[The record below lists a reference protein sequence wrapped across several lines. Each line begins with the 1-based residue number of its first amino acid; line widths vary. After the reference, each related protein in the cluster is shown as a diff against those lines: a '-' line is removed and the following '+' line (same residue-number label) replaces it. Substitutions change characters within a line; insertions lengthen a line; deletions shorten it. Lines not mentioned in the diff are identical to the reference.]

1 MSLIRL
7 VAWSVL
13 LACGAA
19 LGSADS
25 VQAQQKT
32 LKDQLVGAWDS
43 PTTVITRP
51 DGTKF
56 EPFGANPI
64 GMIIFAA
71 DGHVAMVVAKP
82 DLPKLAS
89 NNRMSGT
96 PEENKALAEGLRALY
111 GTYSV
116 DEAKK
121 TLTYHVLGSSFP
133 NEIGKDETRT
143 ILALTA
149 DEVRWTNASGA
160 AGGMPVFAT
169 WRRVK

>member
-1 MSLIRL
+1 LIRL

-19 LGSADS
+19 LSSADS

-32 LKDQLVGAWDS
+32 LKDQLVGAWDT

-56 EPFGANPI
+56 EPFGAAPI

-71 DGHVAMVVAKP
+71 DGHFAMVVTRP

-89 NNRMSGT
+89 SNRLAGT
-96 PEENKALAEGLRALY
+96 AEENKALAEGVRALY

-116 DEAKK
+116 DEANKA
-121 TLTYHVLGSSFP
+121 LTYHVLGSSFP

-143 ILALTA
+143 ILTLTA
-149 DEVRWTNASGA
+149 DEVQWTNASGA
-160 AGGMPVFAT
+160 AGGLPVLAT
-169 WRRVK
+169 WRRAK